1 MIDIS
6 DSDQQVKQT
15 GSIYIIRNTVN
26 DKVYIGQTTMTV
38 HERFLSHL
46 KPSVHKTRGT
56 YKLYN
61 AMIKYGK
68 DKFYYEVLEENV
80 PVKELDKKEINY
92 IKEYDSFN
100 NGYNS
105 TPGGNARR
113 IHEEYDVQN
122 IIDLFNQGLS
132 AKEIGA
138 IYNVCSA
145 TILRTLHGSGYR
157 VYDQIDD
164 ELLRLLFDCG
174 FNNEQIAHLINSK
187 EWTIQRYLRKMDLHR
202 KRQPYYCRTDIN
214 YKQVA
219 LDYNFGLFIDAICE
233 KHDIDKKTIMPIV
246 LNYYN
251 EQLEKCNDY
260 ERCLSTLED
269 ELLMEAQSNSDES
282 INDFAERVKE
292 IVCANRNIGINV
304 YVLLLWCKPRKR

>member
-1 MIDIS
+1 MGIL
-6 DSDQQVKQT
+6 DSDQQIKQT
-15 GSIYIIRNTVN
+15 GSIYIIRNTIN
-26 DKVYIGQTTMTV
+26 DKVYIGQTTTTV
-38 HERFLSHL
+38 RERFLSHL
-46 KPSVHKTRGT
+46 KPSIHKTRGT

-68 DKFYYEVLEENV
+68 ENFYYEVLEENV
-80 PVKELDKKEINY
+80 PVKELDEKEINY

-105 TPGGNARR
+105 TPGGNVRR
-113 IHEEYDVQN
+113 IHEEYDIQN
-122 IIDLFNQGLS
+122 IVDLFGQGYNS
-132 AKEIGA
+132 KEIGEM
-138 IYNVCSA
+138 YNVCSA
-145 TILRTLHGSGYR
+145 TIMRTLHGSGHQ
-157 VYDQIDD
+157 VHDQIDD

-174 FNNEQIAHLINSK
+174 FNNKQIAHLINSK
-187 EWTIQRYLRKMDLHR
+187 EWTIQRYLRKIDLHR
-202 KRQPYYCRTDIN
+202 KRQKYYYRTDIN

-219 LDYNFGLFIDAICE
+219 LDYNFGLFIDEICK
-233 KHDIDKKTIMPIV
+233 KHDIDKKTIEPIV
-246 LNYYN
+246 ISYYN

-282 INDFAERVKE
+282 INDFANRVKE

-304 YVLLLWCKPRKR
+304 YVLLFWYTLRKR